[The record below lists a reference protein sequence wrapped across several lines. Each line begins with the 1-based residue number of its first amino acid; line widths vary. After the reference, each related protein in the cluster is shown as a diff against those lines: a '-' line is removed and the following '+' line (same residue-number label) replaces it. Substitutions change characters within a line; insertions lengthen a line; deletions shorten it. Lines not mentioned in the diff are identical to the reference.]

1 MKRFLCMIFT
11 LASLAV
17 ANDSL
22 HTLRISTW
30 PSDAE
35 IFIGEIPTNLVRE
48 SEFHSPLTQTV
59 SPTDSVIRAKI
70 FKPGFSDTIL
80 DIRLTNAQ
88 KNFVWIELQ
97 EETDLDRL
105 EAQAQ
110 ILGKRSQRNAAKI
123 TFLSG
128 LVPLAL
134 SGALAGFS
142 ASAFQDAKDARA
154 KIENSLIRDGEHYRS
169 LEKSFDDKKR
179 SGQNFRTA
187 SIVSLG
193 VSALLFAVSAVL
205 YF

>member
-1 MKRFLCMIFT
+1 MKRFLGLIL
-11 LASLAV
+11 LAASALL

-22 HTLRISTW
+22 RTLRISTW

-35 IFIGEIPTNLVRE
+35 LFIGEIPETPVRG
-48 SEFHSPLTQTV
+48 SEFHSPFTQTV
-59 SPTDSVIRAKI
+59 SPTDSVVRIKT
-70 FKPGFSDTIL
+70 FKPGYADTLI

-97 EETDLDRL
+97 EESDMDRL
-105 EAQAQ
+105 EFQGQ
-110 ILGKRSQRNAAKI
+110 ILGKRSQRKI
-123 TFLSG
+123 GKAMFLSG

-134 SGALAGFS
+134 SGAMAGLAA
-142 ASAFQDAKDARA
+142 ASFHDARDARA
-154 KIENSLIRDGEHYRS
+154 KIENSLICEGDHYQG

-193 VSALLFAVSAVL
+193 VSAILFAVSAVL